1 MIYGYVR
8 KLNKKESL
16 DEQIK
21 EIKANYPKATII
33 EEKNVSNA
41 RPKLK
46 FMLNKATEGDIIVFS
61 SLERFGI
68 DLEEVYNIT
77 QSLKEQG
84 VEIVVL
90 NLPSD
95 DLLMTLSAFKQFNKA
110 MIVERTQL
118 GRLKAMQK
126 EDYKEGRPR
135 IDEGKIDAALNY
147 IEQGNSYTDAEKV
160 FNISKSTL
168 TRRMRERRALK
179 GGSNTM
185 LEVVLKELH
194 DAKLKLVRAINE
206 QDKDMIKKYEEVV
219 KDLEK
224 SAKALGK

>member
-68 DLEEVYNIT
+68 ELEELYNVT
-77 QSLKEQG
+77 QSLKENG
-84 VEIVVL
+84 VEVVVL

-126 EDYKEGRPR
+126 EDYKWSPNYFWFNFIRFKLYSSIYSR
-135 IDEGKIDAALNY
+135 NIDLY
-147 IEQGNSYTDAEKV
+147 SY
-160 FNISKSTL
+160 FPF
-168 TRRMRERRALK
+168 RF
-179 GGSNTM
+179 
-185 LEVVLKELH
+185 
-194 DAKLKLVRAINE
+194 
-206 QDKDMIKKYEEVV
+206 
-219 KDLEK
+219 
-224 SAKALGK
+224 

>member
-46 FMLNKATEGDIIVFS
+46 FMLNKATEGDIIAFS

-68 DLEEVYNIT
+68 DLEELYNVT
-77 QSLKEQG
+77 QSLKDNG
-84 VEIVVL
+84 VEVVVL
-90 NLPSD
+90 NLPTD

-135 IDEGKIDAALNY
+135 IDEGKIEAALNY

-168 TRRMRERRALK
+168 TRRMRERRANK
-179 GGSNTM
+179 S
-185 LEVVLKELH
+185 K
-194 DAKLKLVRAINE
+194 
-206 QDKDMIKKYEEVV
+206 EEVTQC
-219 KDLEK
+219 
-224 SAKALGK
+224 

>member
-8 KLNKKESL
+8 RLNKKESL
-16 DEQIK
+16 EEQIK
-21 EIKANYPKATII
+21 EIKAHYPKATII

-41 RPKLK
+41 RPKLR
-46 FMLNKATEGDIIVFS
+46 FMLNKAKEGDVVVFS

-68 DLEEVYNIT
+68 DLEEIYNVI
-77 QSLKEQG
+77 QSLKENG
-84 VEIVVL
+84 VDVVVL

-168 TRRMRERRALK
+168 TRRMRERRANK
-179 GGSNTM
+179 
-185 LEVVLKELH
+185 LKE
-194 DAKLKLVRAINE
+194 
-206 QDKDMIKKYEEVV
+206 EVTQC
-219 KDLEK
+219 
-224 SAKALGK
+224 

>member
-68 DLEEVYNIT
+68 ELEELYNVT
-77 QSLKEQG
+77 QSLKEVNQIMSTYVG
-84 VEIVVL
+84 IVRS
-90 NLPSD
+90 NLRLD
-95 DLLMTLSAFKQFNKA
+95 RAWDRLDILYEETERLFKQSKASKEICELRNLINVGYLIMRQAKERHESRGLHYSIDYPPVKNK
-110 MIVERTQL
+110 
-118 GRLKAMQK
+118 
-126 EDYKEGRPR
+126 
-135 IDEGKIDAALNY
+135 N
-147 IEQGNSYTDAEKV
+147 N
-160 FNISKSTL
+160 
-168 TRRMRERRALK
+168 
-179 GGSNTM
+179 
-185 LEVVLKELH
+185 
-194 DAKLKLVRAINE
+194 
-206 QDKDMIKKYEEVV
+206 
-219 KDLEK
+219 
-224 SAKALGK
+224 

>member
-16 DEQIK
+16 EKQIQ
-21 EIKANYPKATII
+21 EIKANYPSATIM
-33 EEKNVSNA
+33 EEKSVLNA

-46 FMLNKATEGDIIVFS
+46 FMLNKVKEGDKVVFS

-68 DLEEVYNIT
+68 DLEEVYNVT

-90 NLPSD
+90 NLPCD
-95 DLLMTLSAFKQFNKA
+95 DLLTTLEALKQFNKA

-135 IDEGKIDAALNY
+135 IDEGRIDAALNY

-168 TRRMRERRALK
+168 TRRMRERRANK
-179 GGSNTM
+179 
-185 LEVVLKELH
+185 LKE
-194 DAKLKLVRAINE
+194 
-206 QDKDMIKKYEEVV
+206 EVTQC
-219 KDLEK
+219 
-224 SAKALGK
+224 

>member
-8 KLNKKESL
+8 RLNKKESL

-21 EIKANYPKATII
+21 EIKAHYPKATII

-46 FMLNKATEGDIIVFS
+46 FMLNKATEGDIIAFS

-68 DLEEVYNIT
+68 DLEELYNVT
-77 QSLKEQG
+77 QSLKESG
-84 VEIVVL
+84 VEVVVL
-90 NLPSD
+90 NLPTD

-135 IDEGKIDAALNY
+135 IDEGKIEAALNY

-168 TRRMRERRALK
+168 TRRMRERRANK
-179 GGSNTM
+179 
-185 LEVVLKELH
+185 LKE
-194 DAKLKLVRAINE
+194 
-206 QDKDMIKKYEEVV
+206 EVTQC
-219 KDLEK
+219 
-224 SAKALGK
+224 